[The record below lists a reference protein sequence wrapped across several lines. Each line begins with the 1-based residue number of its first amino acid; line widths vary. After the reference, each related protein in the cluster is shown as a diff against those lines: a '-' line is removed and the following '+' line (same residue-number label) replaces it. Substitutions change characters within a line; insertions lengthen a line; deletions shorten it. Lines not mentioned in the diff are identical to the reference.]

1 MRIIIIIIKIEV
13 DGNLSTHGFLNAC
26 MHGHTDGR
34 KNQKQ
39 MPPAHLMDELRNE
52 NRPPH
57 LGIPWNNWSLLPIK
71 CTQLKSTDFSL
82 GKSITHG
89 HTWFV

>member
-1 MRIIIIIIKIEV
+1 
-13 DGNLSTHGFLNAC
+13 

-89 HTWFV
+89 LFNQPFVFQVGTGHTDG